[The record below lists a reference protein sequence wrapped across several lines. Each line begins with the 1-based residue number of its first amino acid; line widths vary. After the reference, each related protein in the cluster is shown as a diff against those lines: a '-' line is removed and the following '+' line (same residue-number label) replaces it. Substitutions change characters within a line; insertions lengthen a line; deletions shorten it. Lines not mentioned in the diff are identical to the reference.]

1 MKMPEIELDLDLADI
16 NTDQEVPAGW
26 VPEQDEL
33 PFGAFDKDEDSD
45 D

>member
-1 MKMPEIELDLDLADI
+1 MPEVEIDLDLADI
-16 NTDQEVPAGW
+16 DTDQEVPSNW

-33 PFGAFDKDEDSD
+33 PFDALDKDIAAD